1 MHRSWREFIKRF
13 SWCFLLRSLKL
24 INIFDNARKWGVL
37 QLEFH
42 SHIYEYTGMHI
53 LCRLDTTSNSLRSNS
68 VLLEKPS
75 RELEVRLV
83 APPAFYKKNKK
94 TLTDI
99 CAMAKNKNKT
109 FSSDKDIVYWSYLPC
124 RGIWERSWYH
134 YTPGKFPK
142 IMIGRLL
149 SQLSLQDTLLT

>member
-1 MHRSWREFIKRF
+1 M
-13 SWCFLLRSLKL
+13 
-24 INIFDNARKWGVL
+24 
-37 QLEFH
+37 EFH

-109 FSSDKDIVYWSYLPC
+109 FNSSHKDVLFTIVVIYLVEGFGNDPDITT
-124 RGIWERSWYH
+124 RPESFL
-134 YTPGKFPK
+134 K
-142 IMIGRLL
+142 
-149 SQLSLQDTLLT
+149 